1 MFTTY
6 FTSAWRNLLRNKV
19 YSGLNI
25 LGLAT
30 GMAVALLI
38 GLWVYDQTGYDK
50 FLPAYQQAYQV
61 RFRYSNNGMTRS
73 ETHVCIPLAAALKKD
88 IPEIEHTTVKFGPV
102 DAIFTVGEKKLNFH
116 GLLTGDEY
124 LQVFKFPVISGNA
137 ADALKDPSSVVITE
151 STAMALFGVTD
162 VVGRVVDIYGEK
174 SHVTAVLKDVPRA
187 STMQFSFIRPLIT
200 NVGGGDWV
208 SAAVTRWGDCFF
220 DLYVSFRPGVTYAEV
235 EPKFRMMVK
244 KYSPESWSAFHRE
257 VTMQPMADWHL
268 YTDFKDGYPSGGL
281 IDYIRLFSIIGILVL
296 LIACINFMN
305 LSTARSE
312 KRAREVG
319 IRKVIGSSRRGLI
332 GQFLIE
338 SIVIALISGIL
349 ALAIVQLVLPGFN
362 TLIGTGIAIPYGRA
376 IFWLV
381 FIAYVGGTG
390 LLAGSRP
397 AFYLS
402 SFKPIKVLKGVV
414 RTGPSATRARK
425 TLVVL
430 QFTCSIAL
438 IIGTVIVYQQI
449 QFARSRPRGYDPSR
463 LLSTAAISNYP
474 VLKREVLATGMVS
487 AMTRSTVAA
496 TSFASHNTIDGWPGS
511 MPNEALNM
519 AMMFVADSDYFKT
532 LGIAFVAGRNF
543 TGNLGVDSPDVILN
557 ESAVHRMRLKQ
568 PLGQS
573 IHWSSFNSPNRLRVV
588 GVVKDVV
595 TDNPFGSP
603 EPEMFVFQP
612 DATFSLMFRLDPKVN
627 THVALSR
634 LQPIFH
640 RYNRDGSF
648 DYKFIDDSYAELF
661 SLETLI
667 GQLAGVFAIL
677 AIFISCLGLF
687 GLAAYVAEQRTREI
701 GIRKVLGATV
711 AQVLLLLSKEFIVL
725 VGISCLIASPLAW
738 YFSHQWLQGYDYRIT
753 PGAGVF
759 LLTGLAAIVITAL
772 TVGYQS
778 VKAALMNPVKSLR
791 AD

>member
-6 FTSAWRNLLRNKV
+6 FTTAWRNLVRNKV

-25 LGLAT
+25 IGLAT

-38 GLWVYDQTGYDK
+38 GLWVYDQTSYDK
-50 FLPAYQQAYQV
+50 FLPGYQQAYQV
-61 RFRYSNNGMTRS
+61 RFRYSDNGTMQST
-73 ETHVCIPLAAALKKD
+73 THVCIPLAAALKKD
-88 IPEIEHTTVKFGPV
+88 IPEVEHTAVKFGPV
-102 DAIFTVGEKKLNFH
+102 DGIFTTGDKKMNFH
-116 GLLTGDEY
+116 GLVAGEEY
-124 LQVFKFPVISGNA
+124 LQVFQFPVISGNA
-137 ADALKDPSSVVITE
+137 ADALKDPAAVVITE
-151 STAMALFGVTD
+151 SAARALFGVTD
-162 VVGRVVDIYGEK
+162 VVGRVVDIYGSK

-187 STMQFSFIRPLIT
+187 STIQFSFIRPLISDAA
-200 NVGGGDWV
+200 GGWV
-208 SAAVTRWGDCFF
+208 KAAVTSWRDCYF
-220 DLYVSFRPGVTYAEV
+220 DLYVSFRPGTTYADV
-235 EPKFRMMVK
+235 EPKFRMMMK
-244 KYSPESWSAFHRE
+244 QYSPESWSAFHRQ

-281 IDYIRLFSIIGILVL
+281 IEYIRLFSIIGVLVL

-319 IRKVIGSSRRGLI
+319 IRKVIGSSRGALI
-332 GQFLIE
+332 GQFLVE
-338 SIVIALISGIL
+338 SLVVAFISGVL
-349 ALAIVQLVLPGFN
+349 ALAIVQAVLPGFN
-362 TLIGTGIAIPYGRA
+362 ALIGTGIAIPYGRVVFWG
-376 IFWLV
+376 IFV
-381 FIAYVGGTG
+381 IYIGGTG

-414 RTGPSATRARK
+414 RTGPSATSARK
-425 TLVVL
+425 VLVVL

-449 QFARSRPRGYDPSR
+449 EFARSRPRGYDPSR
-463 LLSTAAISNYP
+463 LLTTAAISDYKA
-474 VLKREVLATGMVS
+474 LKREVLATGVVS
-487 AMTRSTVAA
+487 GMTRSTVAA
-496 TSFASHNTIDGWPGS
+496 TSVASHNTVDGWPGA

-519 AMMFVADSDYFKT
+519 AMNFVADADYFKT

-543 TGNLGVDSPDVILN
+543 TGNLGTDSLDAILN
-557 ESAVHRMRLKQ
+557 EAAVRRMRMKQ

-573 IHWSSFNSPNRLRVV
+573 VSWFSSGVPIRLRVV
-588 GVVKDVV
+588 GVVKDIV
-595 TDNPFGSP
+595 TDNPWGPP
-603 EPEMFVFQP
+603 EPEMFVYAP
-612 DATFSLMFRLDPKVN
+612 GATFNLMFRLDPKVN
-627 THVALSR
+627 THVALSK
-634 LQPIFH
+634 LEPIFH
-640 RYNRDGSF
+640 RYNWDGSF
-648 DYKFIDDSYAELF
+648 AYKFIDDSYAELF

-667 GQLAGVFAIL
+667 GKLASVFAVL

-711 AQVLLLLSKEFIVL
+711 AQVLLLLSKDFLFL

-738 YFSHQWLQGYDYRIT
+738 YFTHRWLQGYDYRIT
-753 PGAGVF
+753 PGVGVF
-759 LLTGLAAIVITAL
+759 LLTGLAAIVITGL